1 MFFANMYFN
10 RKYRGLWDDSSLG
23 LFVKIVLC
31 VDSPCLILCEM
42 LSYEIKK

>member
-1 MFFANMYFN
+1 MYFN
-10 RKYRGLWDDSSLG
+10 RKYRGPWDDSSLR